1 LRRKKEK
8 PDVGTSDC
16 SFFDLIFVLNLRQ
29 FKNDVVKLHIFLTMK
44 EITTDTNKV
53 LDFDALT
60 HSSNARLSSPVTIYR
75 GVHPK
80 PVKTILLKDLLRE
93 IATDDIEKISYSIAM
108 VDSYKKYLLDSSQG
122 LEDAK
127 KPYEDKKTHLNGFS
141 IGEFSY
147 RKDKKENC
155 LQYVPCAVFDLDG
168 CKSTEEV
175 SLLQQKL
182 KFLPYVFA
190 AFPSPSGHGLRI
202 FVWISST
209 YETHRNKYMQVL
221 KSLCNEL
228 GVTMDKKNGVHFDS
242 TCQNESR
249 FFYYTAIDKK
259 DFYLNL
265 ESILFEAPPQNDFF
279 EKKNLNEKVN
289 TNELMAQLDA
299 QLKGNFEGRNDRLFH
314 LAMRFKNNDVSFLDA
329 ESYATKFVESD
340 FSMKE
345 ILSTLRSAYKIA
357 KIQYTEEQ
365 KSRFLGEKEEKM
377 PPNEAIKKEIY
388 PQSKTKK
395 KGTIEFSAEEKGK
408 KMSIEKYRQLRRDKM
423 PSKSMNAQIKNYL
436 THHYEF
442 RRNIVANTI
451 EYCVRG
457 VANWETLREW
467 DLIDELLDESFKSVD
482 LTLKA
487 FLGSSQVIDYDPFIG
502 YFESLPEWDGVDYI
516 GDLAKYVMA
525 EDKMWWYTMFKKALV
540 RNCACA
546 TGFVNYNKQCIVLFG
561 GTNAGK
567 SKFIRF
573 LTPPALKNYFNE
585 NPNIASRDDKDAR
598 LSIAKNFITNLD
610 DVGNIRETELKEI
623 KSILSKESVNE
634 RLIYDRSNTTMARKT
649 TFWGSADKEEFLI
662 DEQGNVRWVI
672 IRIKSILHD
681 EGEQKGY
688 EQNIDMDNVWT
699 QAYHLLK
706 NGFKF
711 TLTKEEIEYSEKNN
725 RENYMKT
732 TMEEEL
738 ILRYYMPAT
747 RGGETSVFLTAT
759 DIALRLEEF
768 SKKTTL
774 RGVGIALKKLGYE
787 KTHNTLNGRDTKG
800 YFVIQLI
807 GTI

>member
-1 LRRKKEK
+1 
-8 PDVGTSDC
+8 
-16 SFFDLIFVLNLRQ
+16 
-29 FKNDVVKLHIFLTMK
+29 MK
-44 EITTDTNKV
+44 EITTDTNTV

-209 YETHRNKYMQVL
+209 YETHRTKYMQVL

-395 KGTIEFSAEEKGK
+395 KETIEFSAEEKGE

-451 EYCVRG
+451 EYCVRNIT
-457 VANWETLREW
+457 NWETLREL
-467 DLIDELLDESFKSVD
+467 DLIDELLDEGFKSVD
-482 LTLKA
+482 QSLTA
-487 FLGSSQVIDYDPFIG
+487 FLGSSQVVDYDPFVG
-502 YFESLPEWDGVDYI
+502 YFELLPEWDGIDHI
-516 GDLAKYVMA
+516 GNLAKYVRA
-525 EDKMWWYTMFKKALV
+525 DDKMWWTTMFKKALV

-573 LTPPALKNYFNE
+573 LVPPILKKYLNE
-585 NPNIASRDDKDAR
+585 NPNIGSRDDKDAR

-610 DVGNIRETELKEI
+610 DIGNIRETELKEM
-623 KSILSKESVNE
+623 KSIFSKESVNE
-634 RLIYDRSNTTMARKT
+634 RLIYDRSNSTMPRKT
-649 TFWGSADKEEFLI
+649 TFWASTDKDEFLI
-662 DEQGNVRWVI
+662 DEQGNVRWVV
-672 IRIKSILHD
+672 IRIMSILHD
-681 EGEQKGY
+681 EGGENGY
-688 EQNIDMDNVWT
+688 NYNIDIDKVWAQT
-699 QAYHLLK
+699 YHLLK

-711 TLTKEEIEYSEKNN
+711 TLTKEEMEYSEKNN
-725 RENYMKT
+725 RENFMKIT
-732 TMEEEL
+732 LEEEL
-738 ILRYYMPAT
+738 INRYFTPSDRTNNAAKFMT
-747 RGGETSVFLTAT
+747 TA
-759 DIALRLEEF
+759 DITIFLEEY
-768 SKKTTL
+768 SKKINSNN
-774 RGVGIALKKLGYE
+774 VGKALSKLKYE
-787 KTHNTLNGRDTKG
+787 KVYGAINDKKTKG
-800 YFVIQLI
+800 YYVIATKNKLFL
-807 GTI
+807 